1 MNIAPSAYDGFHLM
15 PHEKD
20 ENKVQFNFF
29 KINQDHLQGETIGRN
44 DIGETFNVL
53 LFKHG
58 SEGIELSDAFEAV
71 FADPVVYAKN
81 LIGMDIYGT
90 FVKKTVEAQEWFD
103 DYLKLT
109 IDRVNIINNEMME
122 KNDDTI

>member
-1 MNIAPSAYDGFHLM
+1 MNIATSTYDGFHLM

-20 ENKVQFNFF
+20 ENKVQFKFF
-29 KINQDHLQGETIGRN
+29 KINEDHLQGDTIGRT

-58 SEGIELSDAFEAV
+58 SGGIELNDTFEAV

-109 IDRVNIINNEMME
+109 IERVTMINNELME
-122 KNDDTI
+122 KSDDTI